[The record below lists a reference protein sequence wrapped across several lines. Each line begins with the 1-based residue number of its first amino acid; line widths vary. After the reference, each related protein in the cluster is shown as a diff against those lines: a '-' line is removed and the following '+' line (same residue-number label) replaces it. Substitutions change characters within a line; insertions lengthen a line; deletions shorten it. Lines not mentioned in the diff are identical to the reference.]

1 MASSEFFS
9 CFFGEVFEAEARGR
23 QVFRLLVSRLSSSL
37 TSPLR
42 HLLSFEN
49 TQNPARAKKITTSRQ
64 FSHRVKGVS
73 LATFKPE
80 EVAALEETGNAL
92 VLGTYLAR
100 WSPSDL
106 PKPTGREPASIADWV
121 EAVFVKK
128 RFYAEPD
135 IGSGRVSCCVGVF
148 FYYFGEERCG
158 KGGVLGQSTSF
169 FRALDFYPRT

>member
-1 MASSEFFS
+1 MALQNYTLKQLDSF
-9 CFFGEVFEAEARGR
+9 
-23 QVFRLLVSRLSSSL
+23 LVSFLLFLSPRRFL
-37 TSPLR
+37 FLK
-42 HLLSFEN
+42 
-49 TQNPARAKKITTSRQ
+49 TQNPARARKTTSRQ

-92 VLGTYLAR
+92 VLGTYHAR

-106 PKPTGREPASIADWV
+106 PKPTGREPARIADWV

-135 IGSGRVSCCVGVF
+135 IGSGRVRVVP
-148 FYYFGEERCG
+148 RCFLTWRE
-158 KGGVLGQSTSF
+158 KGGWEKGGRFGAKCISF
-169 FRALDFYPRT
+169 PRS

>member
-1 MASSEFFS
+1 MHRLQRRPVSFPRFFGGKSLSVRPRGREVVFVFPAFAFPSFFLSPPRHHFFS
-9 CFFGEVFEAEARGR
+9 
-23 QVFRLLVSRLSSSL
+23 SKNKPSL
-37 TSPLR
+37 A
-42 HLLSFEN
+42 
-49 TQNPARAKKITTSRQ
+49 QNATTPSRQ

-106 PKPTGREPASIADWV
+106 PKPTGREPARIADWV
-121 EAVFVKK
+121 EAVFVRK

-135 IGSGRVSCCVGVF
+135 IGSGRVSVCHF
-148 FYYFGEERCG
+148 FIILRERVESG
-158 KGGVLGQSTSF
+158 SKGAF
-169 FRALDFYPRT
+169 

>member
-1 MASSEFFS
+1 M
-9 CFFGEVFEAEARGR
+9 
-23 QVFRLLVSRLSSSL
+23 Q
-37 TSPLR
+37 
-42 HLLSFEN
+42 
-49 TQNPARAKKITTSRQ
+49 KKSSRQ

-80 EVAALEETGNAL
+80 EVAALEQSGNAL

-106 PKPTGREPASIADWV
+106 PPRPTGREPARIADWV

-135 IGSGRVSCCVGVF
+135 IGSGRVSL
-148 FYYFGEERCG
+148 FYFIYLEKER
-158 KGGVLGQSTSF
+158 GGVWGKSPFRSASDHCVCSF
-169 FRALDFYPRT
+169 SSRRDDQKEAASFCLFVSFLFAYLFLFFLLICFFGFKI